1 MNQQIAIRS
10 DGAIAV
16 ATSIVDGWA
25 HGYLIDANGERFE
38 WPSPLASLLGQGS
51 WKPIDGFDLS
61 TITPPSEFSDAISKA
76 YKRKYANRSEAARA
90 AARARWGNRST
101 YNQQAQVSPRSQP
114 LAVEMLYP
122 WKERQDKDFVPATI
136 IDTVITESVEPFD
149 EDAFV
154 KMAEMGP
161 VSLVGV
167 HATERRTPDL
177 PFTGEPQGGGVLGQG
192 VYASL
197 INRWGIY
204 AQENLYQDRG
214 RQALVR
220 LEMNKPMVVTNA
232 VEKATRQKLTEIDGG
247 YTFGNILNQAVF
259 AHLMKNESDPK
270 ALLQKYEAIKTKE
283 SRGSWDTGPESPVAY
298 LKSQGFDGIVYTAER
313 SGQVSVF
320 SSEQIRAID
329 PVLSADERKL
339 VYETGNKVAKA
350 VGHAFDGRGFDLVS
364 IEELENPSIAKAY
377 KRKYGSR
384 TEAARAAA
392 NARWG
397 NRSEYSQ
404 GAVTSK
410 RPNPV
415 QAEVIGKPDTILD
428 KVLTE
433 SVDPF
438 DADAFMEAVEKGPV
452 SLIGVHATYAHGM
465 ETSVV
470 FGDEP
475 RGGGFLGPGTYSSL
489 IDEYGIAEQEK
500 GYEFRGRQVLL
511 RVSLKK
517 PVVLDHQD
525 FIGTEAGTYNDGL
538 EAAVAKVLQK
548 KGLSEKNSPRWFDA
562 FAKDYPQ
569 AKSVSNDAYP
579 DYTPVLMDYLKKNGH
594 DGIVLLGSSGS
605 MVSVFSGK
613 QIKVID
619 PVLTSEERRLVY
631 AAGRSTAAGSEVA
644 KATDHAFDGRGFDLV
659 SIEDLMTE
667 PITKMSRSEAGR
679 YAANVRWGNRTPAVA
694 SIDAVSLSRG
704 QQITIEGKQ
713 LGNLTINMVDTGIDG
728 DLRNVHIP
736 GYALFDGANM
746 GLRREQMPQV
756 PARNKPKFLSE
767 MRLQGVGVAA
777 QSVDPRILKPS
788 QADISASKTGAILK
802 KMRDG
807 SFHDSPAGRILVSK
821 DGFVIDGHHRWA
833 AAAAY
838 AFDVPGARLPIIRVD
853 MNAADL
859 IPAAREFGARE
870 GIKTLGFGETLKK
883 AARWLFGS

>member
-1 MNQQIAIRS
+1 M
-10 DGAIAV
+10 GG
-16 ATSIVDGWA
+16 GWLGTGTYA
-25 HGYLIDANGERFE
+25 SLIDPSGSQGQMIYSSRAGRALLELSMQKPLILVQGKNFRGDQENAINDAIWATAGIKAPSETKDPWSYKADQATRRELKNAGYDGIVLIKQERNPGDSLGSQVVVFDAGSQIKIIDSDLDDTE
-38 WPSPLASLLGQGS
+38 WMRVRETGQRAPVVKAESVASRFDG
-51 WKPIDGFDLS
+51 DGFDLVDLADLFD
-61 TITPPSEFSDAISKA
+61 PSIAKA
-76 YKRKYANRSEAARA
+76 YKRKYGSRTEAARA
-90 AARARWGNRST
+90 AANARWGNRST

-114 LAVEMLYP
+114 VAVEMLYP
-122 WKERQDKDFVPATI
+122 WEVRQDKDFVPATI

-197 INRWGIY
+197 VNRWGMY

-259 AHLMKNESDPK
+259 AHLMSNESDPK

-283 SRGSWDTGPESPVAY
+283 SRGSWDTRPESPVAY

-339 VYETGNKVAKA
+339 VYETGNKVTKA
-350 VGHAFDGRGFDLVS
+350 VGHAFDGRDFQLVS

-392 NARWG
+392 N
-397 NRSEYSQ
+397 
-404 GAVTSK
+404 
-410 RPNPV
+410 
-415 QAEVIGKPDTILD
+415 
-428 KVLTE
+428 
-433 SVDPF
+433 
-438 DADAFMEAVEKGPV
+438 
-452 SLIGVHATYAHGM
+452 
-465 ETSVV
+465 
-470 FGDEP
+470 
-475 RGGGFLGPGTYSSL
+475 
-489 IDEYGIAEQEK
+489 
-500 GYEFRGRQVLL
+500 
-511 RVSLKK
+511 
-517 PVVLDHQD
+517 
-525 FIGTEAGTYNDGL
+525 
-538 EAAVAKVLQK
+538 
-548 KGLSEKNSPRWFDA
+548 
-562 FAKDYPQ
+562 
-569 AKSVSNDAYP
+569 
-579 DYTPVLMDYLKKNGH
+579 
-594 DGIVLLGSSGS
+594 
-605 MVSVFSGK
+605 
-613 QIKVID
+613 
-619 PVLTSEERRLVY
+619 
-631 AAGRSTAAGSEVA
+631 
-644 KATDHAFDGRGFDLV
+644 
-659 SIEDLMTE
+659 
-667 PITKMSRSEAGR
+667 
-679 YAANVRWGNRTPAVA
+679 VRWGNRTKAVP
-694 SIDAVSLSRG
+694 SIDAASLSRG
-704 QQITIEGKQ
+704 QKITIDGKQ
-713 LGNLTINMVDTGIDG
+713 LGNLTVNMVDTGLDG
-728 DLRNVHIP
+728 DLRNVSIP

-746 GLRREQMPQV
+746 GLRREQMPQM

-777 QSVDPRILKPS
+777 QSVDPRTLKPS
-788 QADISASKTGAILK
+788 QADISAAKTGEILK

-807 SFHDSPAGRILVSK
+807 SFYDSPAGRILVSK

-838 AFDVPGARLPIIRVD
+838 AFDVPGARLPIIRVGL
-853 MNAADL
+853 NAADL
-859 IPAAREFGARE
+859 IPAARQFGARE